1 MLVSFRVKNF
11 RSLVDRTLDM
21 RYAEG
26 QGEACCDEQG
36 CLRSLQD
43 GEVAPR
49 VVPVLRVPV
58 ADEADGE
65 EMAEALRAFYLLSCM
80 MPLSPEL
87 RPALWPPNEQHPEL
101 LETEYSMELT
111 VQGWLCRY
119 TLAHN
124 GEGILR
130 EELWEDGELI
140 YRIDHAADSYYFE
153 GLTTEDYPAE
163 RLRSI
168 VAEECSDGDGHQIYS
183 LLCRMSLYH
192 FPEYQALGE
201 LNLALGAVQVFE
213 SGSIP
218 ADSAVLAL
226 ALRLNNENGENALRE
241 IASLM
246 KKLDVGVEAI
256 KPTPAFRDTVR
267 TRSRGFKRPSSAEEP
282 QLKDIAELIKVYRR
296 TADGK
301 KQPRLLRDEPAEIQT
316 LFALVGVMLSALRAG
331 EPLFIADL
339 DRALPPHLLRPFIS
353 LFTTTATNKRC
364 AQLLY
369 TARTPALAALA
380 PRP

>member
-21 RYAEG
+21 RYAERE
-26 QGEACCDEQG
+26 GEACCDEQG

-43 GEVAPR
+43 GEMTPR
-49 VVPVLRVPV
+49 VVPVLKVPV

-65 EMAEALRAFYLLSCM
+65 GMAEALRAFHLLACL

-87 RPALWPPNEQHPEL
+87 RPALWQPNEQHREL
-101 LETEYSMELT
+101 KETEYSMELT

-130 EELWEDGELI
+130 EELREDGELI
-140 YRIDHAADSYYFE
+140 YLIDHAADSYYFE
-153 GLTTEDYPAE
+153 RLTTEDFPAE
-163 RLRSI
+163 RLRGI

-218 ADSAVLAL
+218 ADASVLAL

-241 IASLM
+241 MASLM

-267 TRSRGFKRPSSAEEP
+267 TRIRGFKRPCSAEEP

-316 LFALVGVMLSALRAG
+316 LFGLIGAMLSSLRSG
-331 EPLFIADL
+331 DPLFIADL
-339 DRALPPHLLRPFIS
+339 DRALPPQLLRPLIA
-353 LFTTTATNKRC
+353 LFTTPAANKRG
-364 AQLLY
+364 AQLLF
-369 TARTPALAALA
+369 TARNPELADLQK
-380 PRP
+380 